1 MYERDNKQTKTT
13 KSAAP
18 PTGATQSLTRAIQ
31 SPSTKASRP
40 GRESNIMK
48 IQINTDN
55 HLTGRESLVER
66 AEATITGALG
76 HLAKH
81 VTRVEVHL
89 SDENGEKTGGRD
101 KRCMMEAR
109 LEGRQPIA
117 VTDESSSLDG
127 AIIGAADKLKS
138 SLDSTLGRLT
148 DR

>member
-1 MYERDNKQTKTT
+1 
-13 KSAAP
+13 
-18 PTGATQSLTRAIQ
+18 
-31 SPSTKASRP
+31 
-40 GRESNIMK
+40 MK

-55 HLTGRESLVER
+55 HITGREGLVQQ
-66 AEATITGALG
+66 AETTITGALG

-109 LEGRQPIA
+109 LEGRQPI
-117 VTDESSSLDG
+117 VTTDESDSLDG
-127 AIIGAADKLKS
+127 AITGAADKLRS
-138 SLDSTLGRLT
+138 SLEHTLGRLT